1 MNTRKS
7 LIEERSFFL
16 KTYLKAHRPIPTL
29 KAGNRQVNSRL
40 DCCVI
45 SFFVNLLPEAI
56 EHKKPGKI
64 TNVDYLFSLAD
75 LPKKAN
81 F

>member
-29 KAGNRQVNSRL
+29 KAGSRQVNSRP
-40 DCCVI
+40 DYCV
-45 SFFVNLLPEAI
+45 
-56 EHKKPGKI
+56 K
-64 TNVDYLFSLAD
+64 
-75 LPKKAN
+75 
-81 F
+81 